1 MALKLY
7 SYWRSSAAYRLR
19 IALAFKG
26 VAYETIAVNIAPGK
40 NEQVGEDFR
49 AINPQMRVPA
59 LEADGTVMTQSM
71 AILEWLDEMYPE
83 PSLLPGDAWLRQQIR
98 TAADIIACDI
108 HPLNNLSVL
117 KALRQDIGATDD
129 AVSHWYADWIHRG
142 FAAIEKTAERSNGH
156 KFLFGDTPTLAE
168 ICLVPQVYN
177 ARRFNVD
184 LTAFP
189 RLTEVDA
196 ACLELD
202 AFKQA
207 VPENQPDAT

>member
-1 MALKLY
+1 MKLY

-19 IALAFKG
+19 IALALKG

-59 LEADGTVMTQSM
+59 LEANGTVMTQSM

-83 PSLLPGDAWLRQQIR
+83 PPLLPGDAWLRQQIR

-129 AVSHWYADWIHRG
+129 AVSHWYADWIQRG
-142 FAAIEKTAERSNGH
+142 FAAIEKSAERSNRH

-184 LTAFP
+184 LSAFP